1 MDDGETILS
10 ANEVFYDAF
19 AAGDMAAMNGLWAKE
34 VPVSCLHPGWGL
46 LEDRGEIIESWRGI
60 VESPNRPSIECLH
73 PSVRFYGNGAMV
85 LCYEKLPTAYLLATN
100 LFIKEGEAWRM
111 SHHHAGGPVPPPD

>member
-1 MDDGETILS
+1 MDDGETVLS

-19 AAGDMAAMNGLWAKE
+19 AAGDMAAMNALWAKDA
-34 VPVSCLHPGWGL
+34 PVSCLHPGWGL

-73 PSVRFYGNGAMV
+73 PSVRLYGDGAMV
-85 LCYEKLPTAYLLATN
+85 LCYEKLATGYLLATN
-100 LFIKEGEAWRM
+100 IFVKEGEAWRM
-111 SHHHAGGPVPPPD
+111 SHHHAGGPVPPPG